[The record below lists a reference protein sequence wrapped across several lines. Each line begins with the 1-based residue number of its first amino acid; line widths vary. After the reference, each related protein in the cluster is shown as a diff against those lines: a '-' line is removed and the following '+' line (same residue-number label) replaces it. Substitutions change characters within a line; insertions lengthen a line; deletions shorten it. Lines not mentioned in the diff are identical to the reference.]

1 LVSRRRELDVAQRAM
16 AETKVLTFTGPGGVG
31 KTRLAIELAYR
42 THARYPDGAW
52 LVELA
57 ELGIGAGPEDLE
69 SAIVS
74 ALGVTDQ
81 SASHPR
87 ETLLAFLP
95 TRRLLIVLDNCEHV
109 LPALRTVLPALLR
122 SARQLR
128 VIATSREP
136 LGVEGEAVRPVGP
149 LSVPELATPV
159 GELIAE
165 GAVSLLLERAR
176 AVDPEFE
183 LTDDNAPAVVELCR
197 LLDGMPLAIELA
209 AVKLRVLT
217 VEQVVQRFGH
227 QLTALTAPAG
237 SETPRH
243 HSLRAMVEWSYE
255 LCSPRAR
262 LLWRRLSVFPGSFDL
277 ELAEDVCA
285 FGDLTRDEVV
295 GTIESLVAQ
304 SILLTDRGKGTMRY
318 RMLAPV
324 REFAA
329 ELAATANETGE
340 LATTLRDAMLQRA
353 QSVVDNWCGPDQER
367 LVAGMRLDHASY
379 VAAIQWCASTPGG
392 QGTGLRLL
400 GLLRYHWLA
409 GGLLAEGR
417 MRLEALLGT
426 AREPSPARFDC
437 LWVVVWVALLQGDPD
452 GADRWLDELAR
463 QADQGDDATLD
474 RHLRHWRA
482 LRSMVTGDLDAA
494 VRGFTS
500 AADQHRATGDAW
512 LALTAR
518 YMLASALVFSGHATE
533 ALEVASDTVKQCE
546 KYGDRFARAYAL
558 WAGGVAFWTL
568 GRYDEAEES
577 ARAVLQEQRTLRD
590 GICVA
595 LTTELLAWVAYD
607 RGKPDRAAVLSGA
620 ARHVWRS
627 VGTSLQAFGPQLS
640 AASDEHSPA
649 PSAPVAAERNARL
662 RDLDHVIDVGL
673 GPSAP
678 AVRQRGETEPLT
690 KRELE
695 VAALIQSGLSNR
707 AIAQKL
713 FVSKRTADGH
723 VERILAKLGF
733 SSRAQVAAWMA
744 RRTGNGPPG

>member
-1 LVSRRRELDVAQRAM
+1 LVSRRRELDLAQRAM
-16 AETKVLTFTGPGGVG
+16 AESKVLTFTGPGGVG
-31 KTRLAIELAYR
+31 KTRLAVELAYR
-42 THARYPDGAW
+42 AHSRYRDGAW

-95 TRRLLIVLDNCEHV
+95 TRRLLLVLDNCEHV
-109 LPALRTVLPALLR
+109 LPALRAVLPALLR
-122 SARQLR
+122 SAPQLR
-128 VIATSREP
+128 VIATSREQ
-136 LGVEGEAVRPVGP
+136 LGVDGEAVRPVGP
-149 LSVPELATPV
+149 LSVPELATPA

-183 LTDDNAPAVVELCR
+183 LTDDNASAVVELCR

-227 QLTALTAPAG
+227 QLTVLTAPAG

-262 LLWRRLSVFPGSFDL
+262 MLWRRLSVFPGSFDL

-285 FGDLTRDEVV
+285 FGDLTRDEVI

-304 SILLTDRGKGTMRY
+304 SILLTDRGTGTMRY

-340 LATTLRDAMLQRA
+340 LARRLRDAMLQRA
-353 QSVVDNWCGPDQER
+353 QSVVDDWCGPDQER
-367 LVAGMRLDHASY
+367 LVVGMRLDHASY
-379 VAAIQWCASTPGG
+379 VAAIQWCASTPGE
-392 QGTGLRLL
+392 QESGLRLL
-400 GLLRYHWLA
+400 ALLRYHWLA

-417 MRLEALLGT
+417 MRLESLLATTRGM
-426 AREPSPARFDC
+426 SPGRADC
-437 LWVVVWVALLQGDPD
+437 LWVVVWVALLQGDQR
-452 GADRWLDELAR
+452 GAGPWLEELAE
-463 QADQGDDATLD
+463 QAVVDPTLEG
-474 RHLRHWRA
+474 HVHQWRA
-482 LRSMVTGDLDAA
+482 LRAMGAGDLDAA
-494 VRGFTS
+494 VRGFTV
-500 AADQHRATGDAW
+500 AAEQHQASGDVW
-512 LALTAR
+512 LDLTAR
-518 YMLASALVFSGHATE
+518 YMLASALAFSGHALE
-533 ALEVASDTVKQCE
+533 ALEVASDTVNRCE
-546 KYGDRFARAYAL
+546 KFGDRFARAYAL
-558 WAGGVAFWTL
+558 WAGGVAQWTL
-568 GRYDEAEES
+568 GRHDEAE
-577 ARAVLQEQRTLRD
+577 AYGRAVLTEQRWLRD

-607 RGKPDRAAVLSGA
+607 GGRPDRAAQLSAA
-620 ARHVWRS
+620 ARHLWRS
-627 VGTSLQAFGPQLS
+627 LGTSLQAFGPQLS
-640 AASDEHSPA
+640 AAADEHSPS
-649 PSAPVAAERNARL
+649 PSAPLVPEKTRM
-662 RDLDHVIDVGL
+662 RDLDDVIDVGL
-673 GPSAP
+673 GPVAR
-678 AVRQRGETEPLT
+678 AQRQRDETEPLT
-690 KRELE
+690 KRELA

-707 AIAQKL
+707 AIAQQL

-744 RRTGNGPPG
+744 RRTGNGTPG